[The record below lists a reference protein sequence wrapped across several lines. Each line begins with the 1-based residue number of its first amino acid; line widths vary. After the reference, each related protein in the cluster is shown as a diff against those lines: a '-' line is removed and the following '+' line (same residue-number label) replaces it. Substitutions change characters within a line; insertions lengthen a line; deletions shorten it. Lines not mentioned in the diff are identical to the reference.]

1 MMNAGMR
8 ILVVGLAGAAALAVA
23 GCGTTGG
30 FTKGKPAS
38 FQACE
43 TQKVE
48 IYFEPNS
55 AEVNTYARQALAEA
69 AKISKGCTVAGVDVL
84 GLSDSVGDPDANQ
97 ALSVKRATAVTGVLK
112 KLGMRDIRIA
122 AAGDSGATTAR
133 GEAKPLRRRTEVVF
147 NLVKP

>member
-1 MMNAGMR
+1 MSAGMR
-8 ILVVGLAGAAALAVA
+8 ILVLGLAGAAALSLA

-30 FTKGKPAS
+30 FMKGEPAS

-55 AEVNTYARQALAEA
+55 AEVNTYAKQALAEA
-69 AKISKGCTVAGVDVL
+69 AKSAKGCKSNGVDVL
-84 GLSDSVGDPDANQ
+84 GLADSVGDPDANL
-97 ALSVKRATAVTGVLK
+97 ALSERRATAVTGVLK
-112 KLGMRDIRIA
+112 KLGMRDVRIA
-122 AAGDSGATTAR
+122 AAGATGATTAR

-147 NLVKP
+147 NLAKP